1 MNQSS
6 ELRKPQRLR
15 LDEQVA
21 STIADAIID
30 GVYKPGSRLPPERDL
45 VDLLGVNRTSLRQGL
60 ARLEQMGLIETVQ
73 GSGNV
78 VCDPVGLVDPAVVEA
93 LVARLGPD
101 LLVEMLEVRQAL
113 GPLIGRLA
121 AEHAVPE
128 DLDELRDALR
138 GVESAGSAVERQAAD
153 LDFFGLLIHATHNR
167 ALSLLFRWVA
177 SAYGG
182 RTHELTPALE
192 SADVVLEGLTDI
204 YDAVSGRRSVDAADA
219 VESYLRDSAARMI
232 EAYLHSQVAHR

>member
-30 GVYKPGSRLPPERDL
+30 GVYKPGSLLPPERDL

-60 ARLEQMGLIETVQ
+60 ARLEQMGLIETRQ
-73 GSGNV
+73 GSGNL
-78 VCDPVGLVDPAVVEA
+78 VCDPVGLADPAVAEA
-93 LVARLGPD
+93 LVRRLGPE
-101 LLVEMLEVRQAL
+101 LLVEMLEVRRAL

-121 AEHAVPE
+121 AEQALPE
-128 DLDELRDALR
+128 DLDALREALR
-138 GVESAGSAVERQAAD
+138 GVECAESAVERQIAD
-153 LDFFGLLIHATHNR
+153 LNFFALLIHATHNR
-167 ALSLLFRWVA
+167 ALSLLFRWVE

-182 RTHELTPALE
+182 RTHELTRAFE
-192 SADVVLEGLTDI
+192 SADAVLEGLTDI
-204 YDAVSGRRSVDAADA
+204 YETVNGRLGVEAEQA
-219 VESYLRDSAARMI
+219 VESYLSDSAARMV
-232 EAYLHSQVAHR
+232 EACLHNPVVPR

>member
-45 VDLLGVNRTSLRQGL
+45 VELLGVNRTSLRQGL
-60 ARLEQMGLIETVQ
+60 ARLEQMGLIETRQ

-78 VCDPVGLVDPAVVEA
+78 VCDPVGLADPAVVEA
-93 LVARLGPD
+93 LVGRLGPE
-101 LLVEMLEVRQAL
+101 LLVEMFEVRQAL

-121 AEHAVPE
+121 VEHALSE
-128 DLDELRDALR
+128 DLGALRDALR
-138 GVESAGSAVERQAAD
+138 RVEVAGSASERQAAD
-153 LDFFGLLIHATHNR
+153 LDFFALLIHATHNR
-167 ALSLLFRWVA
+167 AMSLLFRWVE
-177 SAYGG
+177 SAYGS
-182 RTHELTPALE
+182 RAHELTPAFE
-192 SADVVLEGLTDI
+192 SAEVVIEGLTAI
-204 YDAVSGRRSVDAADA
+204 YEAVSASNGVDAEHA
-219 VESYLRDSAARMI
+219 VESYLRDSGARMV
-232 EAYLHSQVAHR
+232 EAYLSGQAAHR

>member
-60 ARLEQMGLIETVQ
+60 ARLEQMGLIETRQ

-78 VCDPVGLVDPAVVEA
+78 VCDPVGLTDPAVVEA
-93 LVARLGPD
+93 LVGRLGPE
-101 LLVEMLEVRQAL
+101 LLVEMFEVRQAL

-121 AEHAVPE
+121 AERALSD
-128 DLDELRDALR
+128 DLDALR
-138 GVESAGSAVERQAAD
+138 EALRRVEAAGSAAERQAAD
-153 LDFFGLLIHATHNR
+153 LDFFALLIHATHNR
-167 ALSLLFRWVA
+167 ALSLLFRWVE
-177 SAYGG
+177 SAYGS
-182 RTHELTPALE
+182 RTHELTPAFE
-192 SADVVLEGLTDI
+192 SAEAVLEGLTTIFDT
-204 YDAVSGRRSVDAADA
+204 VSGHDGADAEHA
-219 VESYLRDSAARMI
+219 VESYLRDSADRMV
-232 EAYLHSQVAHR
+232 EAYLRSQAVQR